1 MRRIALIALLLAPA
15 APAENVEFYADP
27 ALSIEDLLTMAS
39 MQTGEPYLYAAEAVG
54 SRTVGSKVRVVFPK
68 AKYERVIRFVLDLA
82 GLEIRSYEGL
92 FVVFGDRASTARFAC
107 TGLDMV
113 LEFSRP
119 PAGWANLADSAGSLN
134 AKTTKAL
141 VARAMAPKGKDRA
154 TAISLLGVLG
164 ARRKDIVDALRD
176 ALEATDKAVS
186 LKAAKALGRHGHG
199 ARPALPKLKTLAK
212 TLSGPAQKSVQAAI
226 ARIEGAVDPAL
237 LDPTLANEAAPDSF
251 KVRFETTKGDF
262 TVEFIKAWAPHG
274 VRRVY
279 NLVRIGY
286 YEDVAFFRAV
296 KGFVVQFGL
305 HGQPKVTGAWRTAN
319 LLDDPVKESNQEGT
333 VTFAKTGRPNSRSIQ
348 LFISTRDNSRLDNMG
363 FAPVGRV
370 IDGME
375 VVRALHD
382 GYGEKPN
389 QERIR
394 FDGNAYLKRHFPN
407 LDYIRKATILK

>member
-1 MRRIALIALLLAPA
+1 MRRIALIALLLTPA
-15 APAENVEFYADP
+15 AAAENVELRVA
-27 ALSIEDLLTMAS
+27 AELSVRDLLTMAS
-39 MQTGEPYLYAAEAVG
+39 LMTGHPYLYSAKAVG
-54 SRTVGSKVRVVFPK
+54 DRKVGSKLALVFPK

-82 GLEIRSYEGL
+82 DLEVRSYKGL
-92 FVVFGDRASTARFAC
+92 SVVFGDRATAASFAC
-107 TGLDMV
+107 AGTDLI

-119 PAGWANLADSAGSLN
+119 PAGWANLADGAGSLD

-141 VARAMAPKGKDRA
+141 VAKVMAPDGKDRPTA
-154 TAISLLGVLG
+154 TALLGLLG

-176 ALEATDKAVS
+176 ALKATDKAVQVE
-186 LKAAKALGRHGHG
+186 AAKALGRHGHG
-199 ARPALPKLKTLAK
+199 ARPALPELKILAK
-212 TLSGPAQKSVQAAI
+212 TLSGQAQEGVRAAI
-226 ARIEGAVDPAL
+226 ANIEGSVDPAL
-237 LDPTLANEAAPDSF
+237 LDPTLANAAAPDSF

-262 TVEFIKAWAPHG
+262 TVEFVKAWAPHG

-286 YEDVAFFRAV
+286 YENVAFFRAV

-305 HGQPKVTGAWRTAN
+305 HGQPRVTGAWRTAN

-333 VTFAKTGRPNSRSIQ
+333 VTFAKTNRPNSRSIQ
-348 LFISTRDNSRLDNMG
+348 LFINIRDNSRLDRMG